1 MGQGMALQHESD
13 KTGIGPGLSDSR
25 FNPVALLRMSLSSTN
40 YLTGNQRIRLAISVL
55 AIYWP
60 IRVYVN
66 ISPLSW
72 AVVGQNTPFLVLEL
86 GLTFALLLGWV
97 VLMDELQGRLL
108 HRFGQADTGELRL
121 PAQLL
126 TLLVAVGL
134 ALVFNDLFGHLHRRS
149 ERGLAREFPKLS
161 RSADDPFDARPTDNG
176 QRRRMNNGLT
186 VLALLSAYYLT
197 ANRRSTRRIQQLQL
211 QAERLKKEAVQA
223 QFDALKNQVNPHF
236 LFNSLS
242 ILSSIVDTDPRL
254 AGQFI
259 NRLSKAYRY
268 ILDQKDNERVSLRTE
283 LDFIAAYTFLLALR
297 FEDKLFVTIEV
308 PQEVRDRYAI
318 APLTL
323 QLLVENAVKHNRLS
337 EEEPLRVRISLAGD
351 YLQVSN
357 PMLPRPDLEPST
369 GIGLQ
374 NITNRYALLT
384 TRPVWVGEDDGD
396 FVVKL
401 PLL

>member
-1 MGQGMALQHESD
+1 M
-13 KTGIGPGLSDSR
+13 DS
-25 FNPVALLRMSLSSTN
+25 FSAN
-40 YLTGNQRIRLAISVL
+40 YLTLSQKIRLALSVL

-66 ISPLSW
+66 VSPLSW
-72 AVVGQNTPFLVLEL
+72 AVVGHNLPFFAMEGV
-86 GLTFALLLGWV
+86 LTFGLLLGWV
-97 VLMDELQGRLL
+97 FLMDQLQGRLM
-108 HRFGQADTGELRL
+108 HQFGQADTGELRL
-121 PAQLL
+121 PIQLI

-134 ALVFNDLFGHLHRRS
+134 ALLFNGLFGQLRQRS
-149 ERGLAREFPKLS
+149 ERKLEREFPRLG
-161 RSADDPFDARPTDNG
+161 RAPDDHFDAHPDTRG

-186 VLALLSAYYLT
+186 VLALLATFYLT
-197 ANRRSTRRIQQLQL
+197 ANRRSSRRIQQLQI
-211 QAERLKKEAVQA
+211 QAERLEKEAVQA

-242 ILSSIVDTDPRL
+242 ILSSLVDTDAKL
-254 AGQFI
+254 AVQFI

-268 ILDQKDNERVSLRTE
+268 ILEQKDNERVSLRTE
-283 LDFIAAYTFLLALR
+283 LDFIAAYTFLLTLR

-308 PQEVRDRYAI
+308 PETARDRYAI

-337 EEEPLRVRISLAGD
+337 EEEPLRVSISLEGNC
-351 YLQVSN
+351 LRVSN
-357 PMLPRPDLEPST
+357 PIQTRPDREVST

-374 NITNRYALLT
+374 NITNRYRLLT
-384 TRPVWVGEDDGD
+384 PQPVWVGEEDGV